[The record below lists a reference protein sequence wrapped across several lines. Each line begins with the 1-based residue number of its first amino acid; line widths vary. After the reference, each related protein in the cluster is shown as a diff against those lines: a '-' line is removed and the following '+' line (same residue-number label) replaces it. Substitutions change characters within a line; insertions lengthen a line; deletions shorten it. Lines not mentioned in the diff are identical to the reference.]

1 MSKVTVIETIPF
13 DIIQNDILYCIK
25 AITEKETLPESII
38 ANWRHDAKY
47 SEINNEIIDILD
59 DILFLPSNYDTVMLY
74 KKLNYLITLA
84 IAKKLNP
91 DILNAYAE
99 GNMSF
104 EYLEDQLPLDE
115 VESNLVDL
123 YHEEF
128 ALDYDSIEEMHPKS
142 DENEDYDDS
151 IPQLEAN
158 GSSLLYGLAYIRS
171 LYNPEN
177 NKNNSESTL
186 NELAGL
192 FEEIID
198 HAFENGEVNL
208 TFKKDLIF
216 QYYLHSDNDNI
227 HIKFNVDLNS
237 GKVTILNPVTEQ
249 PMNIDIFTDW
259 WTI

>member
-1 MSKVTVIETIPF
+1 MSKYLELSFKEVQQNFLHCIQ
-13 DIIQNDILYCIK
+13 IITEMK
-25 AITEKETLPESII
+25 AIDLSTTSRWE
-38 ANWRHDAKY
+38 NDAKH
-47 SEINNEIIDILD
+47 SEINQEILD
-59 DILFLPSNYDTVMLY
+59 NLDEILFLQGYHNPVMLY
-74 KKLNYLITLA
+74 KKLNYLITLE
-84 IAKKLNP
+84 IAKNLTP
-91 DILNAYAE
+91 DTLSDYVE
-99 GNMSF
+99 GNIIFDS
-104 EYLEDQLPLDE
+104 LEEQLPDVVDTNML
-115 VESNLVDL
+115 DL
-123 YHEEF
+123 YNEQLI
-128 ALDYDSIEEMHPKS
+128 LDYDSIEVIPD
-142 DENEDYDDS
+142 DEDEDYDDS
-151 IPQLEAN
+151 VPQLNAS

-177 NKNNSESTL
+177 NKDNSESTL

-208 TFKKDLIF
+208 TFKNDLIF

>member
-1 MSKVTVIETIPF
+1 MSKYLELSFKEVQQNFLHCIQ
-13 DIIQNDILYCIK
+13 IITEMK
-25 AITEKETLPESII
+25 AIDLSTTSRWE
-38 ANWRHDAKY
+38 NDAKH
-47 SEINNEIIDILD
+47 SEINQEILD
-59 DILFLPSNYDTVMLY
+59 NLDEILFLQGYHNPVMLY
-74 KKLNYLITLA
+74 KKLNYLITLE
-84 IAKKLNP
+84 IAKNLTP
-91 DILNAYAE
+91 DTLSDYVE
-99 GNMSF
+99 GNIIFDS
-104 EYLEDQLPLDE
+104 LEEQLPDVVDTNML
-115 VESNLVDL
+115 DL
-123 YHEEF
+123 YNEQLI
-128 ALDYDSIEEMHPKS
+128 LDYDSIEVIPD
-142 DENEDYDDS
+142 DEDEDYDDS
-151 IPQLEAN
+151 VPQLNAN

-177 NKNNSESTL
+177 NKNNSESVL